1 MTEAGHSWQCL
12 RAWGENDAAR
22 IGRVRRPIGQKQAAV
37 ANPKT
42 GETEDLGEAQK
53 ILAVIEHT
61 GAPWEIKGQ
70 VGWESL
76 FAIGSRF

>member
-42 GETEDLGEAQK
+42 GETEDLEEA
-53 ILAVIEHT
+53 
-61 GAPWEIKGQ
+61 
-70 VGWESL
+70 
-76 FAIGSRF
+76 